1 MTLGQRA
8 FTFVD
13 RATLVRPLLER
24 AVLMVHGKIW
34 VQVAVHYLS
43 EETYSVWL
51 ASKKEIQETIIRL
64 TDSLVNFCH
73 KQKVVLSSSEEI
85 ANLDQQVIT
94 PD

>member
-13 RATLVRPLLER
+13 RATPVRPLLER
-24 AVLMVHGKIW
+24 AVLMVHGEFWIHLT
-34 VQVAVHYLS
+34 VHYLS
-43 EETYSVWL
+43 GGVYSIWL

-73 KQKVVLSSSEEI
+73 KQKVVLSGLEEI
-85 ANLDQQVIT
+85 AYLEQQVIT
-94 PD
+94 LD